1 MLLLLLLLLLPL
13 KFEEADP
20 NILPASLIW
29 LVLLITDLLLYIL
42 RKTKTPNIAGR
53 EIGKGSNKKMIKI
66 IPNNIPNNAI

>member
-1 MLLLLLLLLLPL
+1 MLLLLLPLLL

-42 RKTKTPNIAGR
+42 RKTNTPNIAAR
-53 EIGKGSNKKMIKI
+53 EIGKGSNKEMIKI